1 VSDRADLIRG
11 LGVLCERPGPST
23 AHVADSLGLSAPAA
37 VEHTDLFVHQL
48 PPYASIYLD
57 SQGRI
62 GGEARDRIAGFWRA
76 MGLAPPAEPDHLASL
91 LGLWAGIMD
100 AATGESKPGRRRL
113 LDHSSQALIR
123 EHLASWLT
131 PYLARVVDLSG
142 DAYRPWAEL
151 VRSVTREVLAED
163 DVIELPVHLRMPQ
176 TALAG
181 PEDLIPYLLAPVR
194 SGIVFTRADLH
205 RAATT
210 LGLGMRIGER
220 AFVLRSLLEQARDP
234 VIEWVSVEASRQAR
248 ARASWTISPDIE
260 REWSLRADTTASLV
274 RGMAVRGTPV

>member
-1 VSDRADLIRG
+1 

-23 AHVADSLGLSAPAA
+23 AQIADYLGLSATTA

-62 GGEARDRIAGFWRA
+62 GGDARDRIAGFWRA
-76 MGLAPPAEPDHLASL
+76 MRLVPPAEPDHLASL
-91 LGLWAGIMD
+91 LGLWAGIME
-100 AATGESKPGRRRL
+100 AAIGESEPGRRRL

-142 DAYRPWAEL
+142 EAYRPWAEL
-151 VRSVTREVLAED
+151 VGSVTSEVMVED
-163 DVIELPVHLRMPQ
+163 DDTALPAHLRMPQ
-176 TALAG
+176 STLAG
-181 PEDLIPYLLAPVR
+181 PEDLIPYLLAPIR
-194 SGIVFTRADLH
+194 SGIVVTRADLH

-248 ARASWTISPDIE
+248 ALAPWTISPDIE
-260 REWSLRADTTASLV
+260 GEWSLRADTTASLI
-274 RGMAVRGTPV
+274 RGLVVRGTPA